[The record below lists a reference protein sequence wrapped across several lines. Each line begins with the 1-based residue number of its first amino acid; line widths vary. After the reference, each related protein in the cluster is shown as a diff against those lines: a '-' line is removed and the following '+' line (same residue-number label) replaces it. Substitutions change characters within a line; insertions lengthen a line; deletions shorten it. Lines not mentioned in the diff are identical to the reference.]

1 MGKNGI
7 KEFRFLL
14 RVSRIELIEYLVAVF
29 VPLFLGLEL
38 GILISIGASV
48 VVNLLRHTFS
58 TITTLGALQSSAS
71 DQVEYVDFE
80 CYEDATEV
88 PHITILEMRAEMGFV
103 NNNRLVDKLRDL
115 LQDGH
120 RYLIVSLNLTSFIDT
135 TSIRNI
141 VTLFED
147 SKGSFV
153 CLSHCRP
160 RVAALIERYERDE
173 GVFPDNIKRF
183 VSTHD
188 AVLYLNTMRKTA
200 GGDKSARKFS
210 GKKIKIVF
218 DGKEKVPEYSVTNT
232 TTMAT
237 FTNMSTSD
245 LAGLAEIED
254 AETSDSTSE
263 TMELP
268 KEINMNLDAITP
280 HQTKFQVLG
289 SFSPDVDSDIDDSK
303 GGITPS
309 GSRLTTPKF
318 STPKMR
324 K

>member
-1 MGKNGI
+1 
-7 KEFRFLL
+7 
-14 RVSRIELIEYLVAVF
+14 VEYLVAVL

-38 GILISIGASV
+38 GILIAIGGSV

-103 NNNRLVDKLRDL
+103 NNNRLVDKIREI

-147 SKGSFV
+147 SKGAYV

-173 GVFPDNIKRF
+173 GDFPDNIKRF

-188 AVLYLNTMRKTA
+188 AVLYLNTLRKKTGASDMRPST
-200 GGDKSARKFS
+200 RKYS
-210 GKKIKIVF
+210 GQNSPEKKKIKIVF
-218 DGKEKVPEYSVTNT
+218 DGKEKIPEYSLTNT

-237 FTNMSTSD
+237 FTNISTTD
-245 LAGLAEIED
+245 LGGLAEIED

-263 TMELP
+263 TMEIP
-268 KEINMNLDAITP
+268 KEINMNSAMDAITP
-280 HQTKFQVLG
+280 HQPKFQVLG
-289 SFSPDVDSDIDDSK
+289 SFSPDVDSDIDESK

-318 STPKMR
+318 STPRMR
-324 K
+324 KV

>member
-1 MGKNGI
+1 
-7 KEFRFLL
+7 
-14 RVSRIELIEYLVAVF
+14 
-29 VPLFLGLEL
+29 
-38 GILISIGASV
+38 

-58 TITTLGALQSSAS
+58 TITTLGALVSSAS

-103 NNNRLVDKLRDL
+103 NNNRLVDKLREL
-115 LQDGH
+115 LLDGH

-135 TSIRNI
+135 TSIRNV

-147 SKGSFV
+147 SKGSYV
-153 CLSHCRP
+153 CLAHCRP

-173 GVFPDNIKRF
+173 GEFPDNIKRF

-188 AVLYLNTMRKTA
+188 AVLYLNTIRKT
-200 GGDKSARKFS
+200 GDKGAGRKSS

-232 TTMAT
+232 TTLAMS
-237 FTNMSTSD
+237 TNMSTTE
-245 LAGLAEIED
+245 LTGLAEIED
-254 AETSDSTSE
+254 VETSDSSSDTID
-263 TMELP
+263 LP
-268 KEINMNLDAITP
+268 PGINVSQEINMNAITP
-280 HQTKFQVLG
+280 HQPKFQVLG
-289 SFSPDVDSDIDDSK
+289 SFSPDVDSDMDDSK

-318 STPKMR
+318 STPRMR
-324 K
+324 KV